1 MKKTIPF
8 ILLSALAV
16 TACDK
21 VTTSNPEKPAVEQ
34 KATENK
40 SVDDKA
46 IDAPIKKDDAQPTAS
61 QPTTESSVTLV
72 TKDYDKLSQ
81 VLAVQEAGLKPFEQ
95 KLQAFSEGKLTKEQ
109 ANSFI
114 QELTAHTTKMV
125 SELKGLS
132 LTTNQVNALREQ
144 SVKTLDLTNEIMAN
158 TVTLLSLD
166 VNNTD
171 AIKAQ
176 YETVQATAAKLQNEM
191 QELHKLDASIRA
203 QYKIANK

>member
-21 VTTSNPEKPAVEQ
+21 VTTSTSEKPAVEQ
-34 KATENK
+34 KAPDNK
-40 SVDDKA
+40 SVNDKA

-61 QPTTESSVTLV
+61 QSTTESSVTLV
-72 TKDYDKLSQ
+72 TKDYDKLNQ
-81 VLAVQEAGLKPFEQ
+81 VLKVQEAGLKPFEQ

-114 QELTAHTTKMV
+114 KELTAYTTKMV

-132 LTTNQVNALREQ
+132 LTTNQVNMLREQ

-158 TVTLLSLD
+158 TATLLSLD

-176 YETVQATAAKLQNEM
+176 YETVQATAAKLQNEV